1 MLTREVT
8 MNPQVKSKV
17 QYTQMVGKEISPI
30 FRQHPR
36 VQDEITLVVPAEAV
50 AISERGVSCPTDIG
64 EDCLNQDLLAD
75 YLH

>member
-1 MLTREVT
+1 LNAYTTEEVDMLTREVT

-36 VQDEITLVVPAEAV
+36 IQDEITLVVPAK
-50 AISERGVSCPTDIG
+50 